1 MALAE
6 HQKVLDEKEGRY
18 LWDLA
23 HPSGYGNRMGRYR
36 TQVELEFLFR
46 HLPAARSR
54 VLDVGGGSG
63 RLGAVMSA
71 RGHEVTL
78 LDKNPQALALA
89 AGKGLARMVQADF
102 QDFAEKDFDVV
113 VCMEV
118 LEYFTDC
125 GPVLARCGEI
135 LKPGGLLVFCI
146 INSQSWRFKLQ
157 QAWGNHCGA
166 NAFSLAQ
173 VERALAASNLQ
184 VIERSGFQW
193 CLARTGSDS
202 RLVTVSAAIERALG
216 LRGWHTQS
224 PWLLYAGRKLR

>member
-89 AGKGLARMVQADF
+89 AGKGLARTVQADF
-102 QDFAEKDFDVV
+102 RDFAEKDFGMFFTNKPDVETV
-113 VCMEV
+113 GDKQTMN
-118 LEYFTDC
+118 LT
-125 GPVLARCGEI
+125 LAGVPNDLFAELGI
-135 LKPGGLLVFCI
+135 
-146 INSQSWRFKLQ
+146 
-157 QAWGNHCGA
+157 A
-166 NAFSLAQ
+166 
-173 VERALAASNLQ
+173 
-184 VIERSGFQW
+184 
-193 CLARTGSDS
+193 
-202 RLVTVSAAIERALG
+202 VSVKA
-216 LRGWHTQS
+216 
-224 PWLLYAGRKLR
+224 